1 MACSWA
7 PCRELFHTSSPVT
20 HEVFLLDTW
29 EAEAQ
34 RGKACSFSYP
44 GSYNQEMAELKFIPT
59 QVPSDSCAPWPK
71 CLDLSEPQFPHL
83 YSEAVPGTALWGSF
97 EKITFIYFWLL
108 RVLVTMQGL
117 LFPCGSWV
125 YLPIQHVGSQFPDQ
139 GSNLCHL
146 HWKMDS

>member
-1 MACSWA
+1 
-7 PCRELFHTSSPVT
+7 
-20 HEVFLLDTW
+20 
-29 EAEAQ
+29 
-34 RGKACSFSYP
+34 
-44 GSYNQEMAELKFIPT
+44 MAELKFIPT

-125 YLPIQHVGSQFPDQ
+125 YLPSLGLLYILYVCPEAFMPRATF
-139 GSNLCHL
+139 
-146 HWKMDS
+146 